1 LLTMKAMRALQSA
14 DIILYDD
21 LVSPEVLELARRE
34 ARRMLVGKTG
44 HGPSCKQSDINALM
58 VKLAAQG
65 RHVVRLKS
73 GDPLLFGRATEEIE
87 ACRLAGL
94 PVAIVPGITAAQGAA
109 ASLGIS
115 LTERRHARR
124 VQMLTGH
131 GIDGALPVDI
141 AWPAIAD
148 PTATTILYMPRRT
161 LAQFRDLALAAG
173 LDPQMPALAI
183 QSATRADEAHVSGT
197 ITTLPD
203 LLSTLPDE
211 GPVLVM
217 IGRVLRSVAARA
229 VRDVQTVPDVQD
241 DAEPIRQAV

>member
-1 LLTMKAMRALQSA
+1 
-14 DIILYDD
+14 
-21 LVSPEVLELARRE
+21 
-34 ARRMLVGKTG
+34 
-44 HGPSCKQSDINALM
+44 
-58 VKLAAQG
+58 
-65 RHVVRLKS
+65 
-73 GDPLLFGRATEEIE
+73 
-87 ACRLAGL
+87 
-94 PVAIVPGITAAQGAA
+94 
-109 ASLGIS
+109 
-115 LTERRHARR
+115 
-124 VQMLTGH
+124 MLTGH

-203 LLSTLPDE
+203 LLATLPDE